1 MRNPRQK
8 KLPNFHTYIPHF
20 LPKRDAGGG
29 GGRRRREKRK
39 KKEYHENPV
48 NPDVVLS
55 QPSTSLPSTSRFPLI
70 SGPKLPNH
78 WASVPPMPAGKK
90 EAPAWLLL
98 VLVLVLLLLLLSEE
112 EERRGLRFRVS
123 QSSSLLL
130 LLLLSN
136 VEGVLVLAAY
146 R

>member
-1 MRNPRQK
+1 MRNPARRSSLISIHTFPTSFQK
-8 KLPNFHTYIPHF
+8 GT
-20 LPKRDAGGG
+20 RGGG
-29 GGRRRREKRK
+29 AEEK
-39 KKEYHENPV
+39 KKDHEKPV

-98 VLVLVLLLLLLSEE
+98 LVLLVLVLLSEVE

-130 LLLLSN
+130 LLLLLLSK